1 MPSHMHCVMTFVD
14 ESTST
19 RVAVVAVLPCMK
31 LHVLIQAFCRS
42 ELFTTYGALDIIT
55 SRR

>member
-1 MPSHMHCVMTFVD
+1 MNSSVRCVMTFVD

-19 RVAVVAVLPCMK
+19 WVAVVAVLPCME
-31 LHVLIQAFCRS
+31 LHMLLQTVWRD
-42 ELFTTYGALDIIT
+42 ELFTTCGALEIIT